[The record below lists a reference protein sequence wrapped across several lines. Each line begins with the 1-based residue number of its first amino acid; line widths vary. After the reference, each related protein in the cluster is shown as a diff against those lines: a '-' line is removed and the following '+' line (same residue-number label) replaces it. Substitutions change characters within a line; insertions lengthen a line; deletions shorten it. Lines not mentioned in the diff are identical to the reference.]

1 MLELAIQLEVTK
13 LSKDIEVS
21 ILFITLTCEALL
33 RLHNVLSSGHEAY
46 VVGVI
51 FGLPE
56 VERFY
61 RSGVIW
67 SFDYFLKSPELFN
80 KLVDRCPSK
89 VYELVKDGVE
99 KYGRCVEMRIQRKA
113 EEELRKVRGEVSS
126 G

>member
-1 MLELAIQLEVTK
+1 V
-13 LSKDIEVS
+13 
-21 ILFITLTCEALL
+21 
-33 RLHNVLSSGHEAY
+33 HNVLSSGHEAY

-51 FGLPE
+51 FGLAE

-61 RSGVIW
+61 RSGVVW

-99 KYGRCVEMRIQRKA
+99 TYGKCVEMRIQRKA
-113 EEELRKVRGEVSS
+113 EEKLRKEREGASS
-126 G
+126 

>member
-1 MLELAIQLEVTK
+1 LEYPYYPIT
-13 LSKDIEVS
+13 
-21 ILFITLTCEALL
+21 TLTCEDLL
-33 RLHNVLSSGHEAY
+33 RVNNVLPSADETY
-46 VVGVI
+46 VVGAMY
-51 FGLPE
+51 GLAE

-61 RSGVIW
+61 RYSVIW

-99 KYGRCVEMRIQRKA
+99 TYGKCVEMRIERKA
-113 EEELRKVRGEVSS
+113 EERLRKERGGVSS